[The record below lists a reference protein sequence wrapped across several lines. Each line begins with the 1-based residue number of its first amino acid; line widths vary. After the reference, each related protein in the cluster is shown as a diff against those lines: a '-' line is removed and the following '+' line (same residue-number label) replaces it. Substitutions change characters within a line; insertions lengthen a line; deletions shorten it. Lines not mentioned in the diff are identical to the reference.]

1 MDEQDPYAEPEN
13 IVLERKDNRGAQWLV
28 EYNDEVAI
36 QVLVKSKND
45 STQSHLCKVTSGE
58 LVKDL
63 RDQVADKLHVSAQSV
78 KLEFQH
84 ALLRDNQTCDEAK
97 LYDGASISLILQDM

>member
-28 EYNDEVAI
+28 EFDQEIPFGVW
-36 QVLVKSKND
+36 VKSKND
-45 STQSHLCKVTSGE
+45 STQSHSFKVTSGG

-63 RDQVADKLHVSAQSV
+63 RDQVAGELQVSAQRV

-84 ALLRDNQTCDEAK
+84 ALLRDKQTLDEAK